1 MYLRISRRSSKPS
14 NYLGVLAAS
23 ASFLSLAAAT
33 GALAQSATELSPL
46 EVETSAAK
54 KKVKQ
59 KSTDT
64 TNTRLTGTGSAPAKP
79 TSVSGSATGEP
90 AGTVAGGGGITGAST
105 SVVSREQIE
114 RAPQLSL
121 AEIIGREAG
130 VQTSS
135 LYGGVNGVGTTVDL
149 RGFGA
154 TGPSNTLVLINGRR
168 LNDWD
173 LPGFDLSTVAKD
185 SIERI
190 EITRGNS
197 GAVLYGDGAVG
208 GVINIVTRGGAG
220 LPNQAQVETGFSSFQ
235 TRESNV
241 SASGSS
247 AGFSAFVNGNIIES
261 DGYRANNELQQRSA
275 VGDFRWTFVK
285 GSAYF
290 NIAADDQELNLPGP
304 RNVDPTPIF
313 GFDQL
318 HNDRRGTNTP
328 LDYADKQ
335 GARGTLGFTY
345 MLARDFELIVDGGI
359 RTKDQRAGFFS
370 PSQEAYVDTGLTTR
384 SLTPRVN
391 VSQPFLGLPSRILA
405 GVDIYDT
412 DYDSDRSMFK
422 GLAPIHIYTGGQESV
437 AAYYQQTVRVLPTT
451 ELSAGGRQQ
460 WNNTTA
466 RDVYDPNAPQPFF
479 VNPQGLPLDDSEN
492 NQAWHIGAE
501 HQLGYGVALFGRA
514 AQSFRVPNI
523 DERLG
528 SARVTTVTDFQL
540 RTQKSDDW
548 EAGLRYSFGAVN
560 LQSSYYDM
568 RLTDEIHFNP
578 VTGEN
583 ANFDPTRRRGVETI
597 ASWQVTSDVK
607 VRGNLTYTDAT
618 FRSGQFAG
626 NEVPMVSPWTGNAGV
641 SWNVFGPQLWL
652 DANLRYFSQRYLD
665 GNENNAAAVYFV
677 PTTTLVDL
685 KVGGELD
692 HFFWSAAVQNVFDR
706 EYYDYGLDTSFPG
719 FPFFSFYPQP
729 GRTFMVKAG
738 TNW

>member
-1 MYLRISRRSSKPS
+1 MYLRSKNISRVYFWVVATP
-14 NYLGVLAAS
+14 VMATAFAA
-23 ASFLSLAAAT
+23 
-33 GALAQSATELSPL
+33 GANAQSAATELPPL
-46 EVETSAAK
+46 EVETSTAK
-54 KKVKQ
+54 KKLKQ

-64 TNTRLTGTGSAPAKP
+64 TNTRLSGTGSVPAKP
-79 TSVSGSATGEP
+79 ASVSGSATGEP
-90 AGTVAGGGGITGAST
+90 AGTLSGGGGITGAST
-105 SVVSREQIE
+105 SVISREQIE
-114 RAPQLSL
+114 RAPQSSL

-154 TGPSNTLVLINGRR
+154 TAPSNTLVLINGRR

-173 LPGFDLSTVAKD
+173 VPGFDLSTIAKD

-220 LPNQAQVETGFSSFQ
+220 LPNQAQVETGFGSFQ
-235 TRESNV
+235 TREGNV

-247 AGFSAFVNGNIIES
+247 GGFSAFVNANIIES

-275 VGDFRWTFVK
+275 VGDFRWAFNR

-290 NIAADDQELNLPGP
+290 NVAADDQELNLPGP
-304 RNVDPTPIF
+304 RNVVSSPVL
-313 GFDQL
+313 GFDEL

-335 GARGTLGFTY
+335 GARATLGFTY

-359 RTKDQRAGFFS
+359 RTKDQQAGFFS
-370 PSQEAYVDTGLTTR
+370 PFQENYVDTDLTMR
-384 SLTPRVN
+384 SLTPRIN
-391 VSQPFLGLPSRILA
+391 VTQPFLGLPSRILA

-412 DYDSDRSMFK
+412 DYNSDRSMFK
-422 GLAPIHIYTGGQESV
+422 GLAPIHVYTGGQESV
-437 AAYYQQTVRVLPTT
+437 AAYCQQTVRVLPMT
-451 ELSAGGRQQ
+451 EISAGGRWQ

-466 RDVYDPNAPQPFF
+466 RDVYDPKAPQPFF

-492 NQAWHIGAE
+492 NQAWHLGAE
-501 HQLGYGVALFGRA
+501 HQLGYGVGLFGRA

-523 DERLG
+523 DERVG
-528 SARVTTVTDFQL
+528 SARVLTVTDFQL
-540 RTQKSDDW
+540 RTQKSHDW
-548 EAGLRYSFGAVN
+548 ETGLRYNFGAVHF
-560 LQSSYYDM
+560 QSSYYDM

-583 ANFDPTRRRGVETI
+583 GNFDPTRRRGVETI

-607 VRGNLTYTDAT
+607 LRGNLTYTDAT
-618 FRSGQFAG
+618 FRAGQFAG
-626 NEVPMVSPWTGNAGV
+626 NAVPMVSPWTGYAGV
-641 SWNVFGPQLWL
+641 SWNIVGPQLWVDL
-652 DANLRYFSQRYLD
+652 GLRYFSQRYLD

-692 HFFWSAAVQNVFDR
+692 HFFWSAAVQNIFDR
-706 EYYDYGLDTSFPG
+706 EFYDYGLDTSFPG

-729 GRTFMVKAG
+729 GRTFMIKAG